1 MKVAP
6 LQTWPG
12 CVVARL
18 SYRLLV
24 WPVENHFRRK
34 KSPRRNTALGS
45 WQTREKLRRT
55 DWSVRRIWTDGSGE
69 QRGLLG
75 LCQSAVTA
83 ASSLVNVDCITCYPS

>member
-1 MKVAP
+1 MVLP
-6 LQTWPG
+6 LI
-12 CVVARL
+12 
-18 SYRLLV
+18 LLRTKNFIHR
-24 WPVENHFRRK
+24 PVENHFRRK

-83 ASSLVNVDCITCYPS
+83 ASSLVNVDYHLLSFITLEIVQ